1 MIIMNHKL
9 YVSKQTILY
18 ILELGHFYSHAV
30 KLLCLFLS
38 TVVTATLILYIHIIY
53 TDIPVV
59 VWDIL

>member
-1 MIIMNHKL
+1 MIIINHKL
-9 YVSKQTILY
+9 YISKQTILY